1 MKTTHAVVALALA
14 ALAGAAQAQP
24 YGQRY
29 GGYGHQG
36 LYVHFELG
44 LGGMETKTSGAA
56 PELTLSGAAGQF
68 ALAVGGSITPQLGL
82 GAELWE
88 AAGWS
93 PNVRASDGSASFTSD
108 DSSSFTLLGLGPR
121 LTFWIAPE
129 YLNMYLSATP
139 SLTWLSYDINGERK
153 IEQDRGGAALG
164 RREGVVARPL
174 AVGLRRLRPAP
185 PGLEPGPGLQRGH
198 LEDGRGRDQLLDH
211 VELMARTRCG
221 VFPGRFVGL
230 GLGLGLVHG
239 W

>member
-1 MKTTHAVVALALA
+1 MSTEIASLEESMKTTHAVVALALA

-68 ALAVGGSITPQLGL
+68 AIAVGGSITPQLGL

-139 SLTWLSYDINGERK
+139 SLTWLSYDINGERRSNK
-153 IEQDRGGAALG
+153 TGAGL
-164 RREGVVARPL
+164 RL
-174 AVGLRRLRPAP
+174 AVGK
-185 PGLEPGPGLQRGH
+185 EWW
-198 LEDGRGRDQLLDH
+198 
-211 VELMARTRCG
+211 
-221 VFPGRFVGL
+221 
-230 GLGLGLVHG
+230 LVHSQWG
-239 W
+239 FGISAQLHLASNRDRDFNEITWKTVGGGINFSTTWN